1 MLVGKNSWKGLL
13 LLLYV
18 ALTIVAAVGCFI
30 QQDTFFNVVGVLLI
44 VCNGYVTFELYK
56 ALQNAQ

>member
-1 MLVGKNSWKGLL
+1 MGLL

-30 QQDTFFNVVGVLLI
+30 QQDTFFIVVGVLLLL
-44 VCNGYVTFELYK
+44 CNGYVTFELYK